1 MHFASEEKGEAKIDT
16 LSHRCIS
23 LLPLHHLSSL
33 PDRAKAP
40 SLNCVRDRKRGM
52 GMDHK
57 GERLAE
63 TALSG
68 KLHSLSPLEAD
79 PMTLRFDGIRAAS
92 FSLKDM
98 PDPMAETS
106 NSSGVLGLIV
116 LAPSMAWR
124 WK

>member
-1 MHFASEEKGEAKIDT
+1 
-16 LSHRCIS
+16 
-23 LLPLHHLSSL
+23 
-33 PDRAKAP
+33 
-40 SLNCVRDRKRGM
+40 M

-63 TALSG
+63 TALSSLLTASQARLSG